1 MLETLT
7 RPCVQLRHARP
18 PSPNGWAQGLWAQM
32 ETCGQSACS
41 AGTPARSGLGEGGR
55 FVVSP
60 MMTEY
65 ASAADSA
72 PDLLHWADHGFDEG
86 DFFIVQPVFFV
97 ELLVNFG
104 DGFCP
109 IDV

>member
-18 PSPNGWAQGLWAQM
+18 PSPNGRAQGLWAQM

-41 AGTPARSGLGEGGR
+41 AGTPARSGLGAWTR
-55 FVVSP
+55 FVVSLV
-60 MMTEY
+60 MADH

-72 PDLLHWADHGFDEG
+72 PDLLHRADHGFDEG
-86 DFFIVQPVFFV
+86 DFLFV
-97 ELLVNFG
+97 
-104 DGFCP
+104 
-109 IDV
+109 